1 MNEPNLQLT
10 NNTRAG
16 RWEARVDGTLAGF
29 LRYRSVGGRTVLVH
43 TEVDPA
49 FEGRGV
55 GSALARGA
63 LEAAAAALSALGP
76 QATLDRGYAIVRVAT
91 DGRILRDPVDAPPG
105 SSLEIRVARGG
116 LSATVDGAD
125 GGDAR

>member
-63 LEAAAAALSALGP
+63 LEAA
-76 QATLDRGYAIVRVAT
+76 R
-91 DGRILRDPVDAPPG
+91 
-105 SSLEIRVARGG
+105 
-116 LSATVDGAD
+116 AD
-125 GGDAR
+125 GGRVRVICPFVRSYLRRHPEFADAAEPTSDTAGERDLR